1 MKITTVPSYILR
13 QSCTPVTRAD
23 RRLRRLLTQLQAT
36 LTHSDIGV
44 GLAAPQL
51 ATNVRLIAINL
62 PKKSNPEIAE
72 YRYFINPTI
81 TKYDQK
87 QALTSRAD
95 GQADLE
101 GCLSIPHVYAPVLRP
116 VSIELDYDV
125 LDEAGNLAHRHER
138 FTDFAARVVQHETDH
153 LDGRLFTDHALAQ
166 NQPLYLEND
175 NGDLERIS
183 THDLYELFGGEF

>member
-1 MKITTVPSYILR
+1 MKIVTVPSYTLR
-13 QSCTPVTRAD
+13 QPSTPVTRAD
-23 RRLRRLLTQLQAT
+23 RALRRLLTQLQAT
-36 LTHSDIGV
+36 LIHSDIGV

-51 ATNVRLIAINL
+51 DANIRLIAINL
-62 PKKSNPEIAE
+62 PKKSNPEIPE
-72 YRYFINPTI
+72 YRYFINPSI

-125 LDEAGNLAHRHER
+125 LDSTGSLAHRHER
-138 FTDFAARVVQHETDH
+138 FTDFAARVIQHEADH
-153 LDGRLFTDHALAQ
+153 LDGRLFTDHALTQ
-166 NQPLYLEND
+166 NQPLYLENEA
-175 NGDLERIS
+175 GELERI
-183 THDLYELFGGEF
+183 TVRDLYELFGGEF